1 MKIYLKIYLS
11 IVGLLIAILGID
23 GYLSINQDVTNF
35 NRDMKTDALLI
46 GQAMSGMVEHTW
58 KVTGEDE
65 AIRLINNANKKEHSI
80 KIRWVWLDNS
90 AAAPYLPQAPLEM
103 LFRVLQ
109 GQNVSLVIKTK
120 EGKESRCTYVPI
132 TTGNQRQ
139 GAIEF
144 SESLLALKHHIYKSC
159 LRVLVITMLLLL
171 ASALLLWYIVKKMIT
186 KPLKRLIE
194 KAREIG
200 RGNLAVDIFISGKDE
215 ISELGATMNTMSKE
229 LSTARK
235 ALQTENE
242 ARLAALDELRHAER
256 LATIGKFSA
265 EMAHELGTPLN
276 VITGRSKLIRTESL
290 GPNEV
295 IECSR
300 IIGEQ
305 AERVTKIIRN
315 LLGFARHSSP
325 KRTLIDIEQ
334 IAGLVLE
341 ILKPRARKKQIVLE
355 FTKNGQI
362 PRLVI
367 DPIQIQ
373 QVMINLITNGIQAM
387 PHGGRLGLELGV
399 QDVCNPNIKNSLQ
412 KNYATV
418 RITDEGEGIAE
429 ENLKHLFDPFF
440 STKETGEG
448 TGLGLSITHGI
459 VEDYGGWI
467 EVKSQTGQGSCFT
480 VFLPLE
486 EDK

>member
-23 GYLSINQDVTNF
+23 GYLSINQDVINF
-35 NRDMKTDALLI
+35 SRDMKTDTLLI
-46 GQAMSGMVEHTW
+46 GQALSGMVEHTW

-90 AAAPYLPQAPLEM
+90 AAALYLPQAPLKM

-120 EGKESRCTYVPI
+120 GGKESRCTYVPI

-171 ASALLLWYIVKKMIT
+171 SSALLLWCIVKKMIT
-186 KPLKRLIE
+186 NPLKQLVD
-194 KAREIG
+194 KTREIG
-200 RGNLAVDIFISGKDE
+200 RGNLAVDISISGKDE

-229 LSTARK
+229 LSKAREG
-235 ALQTENE
+235 LQIENE
-242 ARLAALDELRHAER
+242 ARLETLDKLRHAER
-256 LATIGKFSA
+256 LVTMGKLSA

-276 VITGRSKLIRTESL
+276 VIAGRSKLIRTESL
-290 GPNEV
+290 EPNEV

-305 AERVTKIIRN
+305 ADRVTNIIHN
-315 LLGFARHSSP
+315 LLGFARRSSP
-325 KRTLIDIEQ
+325 KRTPTDIEQ
-334 IAGLVLE
+334 TANLVLE
-341 ILKPRARKKQIVLE
+341 ILKPRARKKQIIFE

-387 PHGGRLGLELGV
+387 PHGGRLSLELCV
-399 QDVCNPNIKNSLQ
+399 KDACNPNRKDSLH
-412 KNYATV
+412 KRYVTV
-418 RITDEGEGIAE
+418 RITDEGEGIVE
-429 ENLKHLFDPFF
+429 ENLKHLLNRSLAQKRRARAP
-440 STKETGEG
+440 
-448 TGLGLSITHGI
+448 
-459 VEDYGGWI
+459 GWAF
-467 EVKSQTGQGSCFT
+467 QLLT
-480 VFLPLE
+480 VL
-486 EDK
+486 